1 MTGIVVDPQKLAKL
15 QAAAAESAAAAENQT
30 VIRHFLTFDGMSAA
44 VVPDGTLA
52 YCKETRGMHIF
63 KPIGDG
69 LTGWYR
75 LADSSGE

>member
-1 MTGIVVDPQKLAKL
+1 MTGIVVDPKKLAEL

-30 VIRHFLTFDGMSAA
+30 VIRYYLTFDGMSAA
-44 VVPDGTLA
+44 AVPDGTLA

-63 KPIGDG
+63 KTTSSGAQ
-69 LTGWYR
+69 GWYR